1 MVGSIHGL
9 SSRELCF
16 TLKIVCFWI
25 IDMTT
30 YKSFMVHSIAT
41 YVYIIFLIL
50 QVVTL
55 LTFKTDILVRIIAIE
70 IL

>member
-1 MVGSIHGL
+1 
-9 SSRELCF
+9 
-16 TLKIVCFWI
+16 
-25 IDMTT
+25 MTT

>member
-1 MVGSIHGL
+1 
-9 SSRELCF
+9 
-16 TLKIVCFWI
+16 
-25 IDMTT
+25 
-30 YKSFMVHSIAT
+30 MVHSIAT